1 MLWESYLRFVSCKG
15 IPDQVGDDKRGGA
28 GDGNAKASQ
37 MTIAWTLSRCS
48 KETVFD
54 KMADRV
60 RHNDASLRHHR
71 ERLFTKN
78 CPRNPRG
85 SDKADNICN

>member
-1 MLWESYLRFVSCKG
+1 MTVLWESYLRLVPCKG

-28 GDGNAKASQ
+28 GDGNAKEPQ
-37 MTIAWTLSRCS
+37 KTNAWILSRCS
-48 KETVFD
+48 KVTAFD

-71 ERLFTKN
+71 EQAHT
-78 CPRNPRG
+78 
-85 SDKADNICN
+85 S